1 MIYGSIARRMVTPAP
16 ASQARAAA
24 TMRRLILPP
33 LRSLPRL
40 RETALALG
48 LGLATIAW
56 PGAAAAAD
64 AGSTGIAMHGMP
76 ALSAGFTHLPYA
88 DPDAPKGGRLR
99 LCMLGTFDSLN
110 PFNLKAGSTA
120 QGLNTMVFETLMAR
134 SQDEP
139 FTLYG
144 LIARSIETDDARSFA
159 TFRLDPGARFSD
171 GSPITSD
178 DVRFTFDLLKVHGR
192 PQQRQ
197 AFTHVRAVE
206 TPDAGTIRFDFQG
219 VEDRELAMDLGLMPV
234 LSRQHTDPARFDETT
249 LAPPVAS
256 GAYRVAEVDP
266 GTKLVLVRNPDYW
279 ARDLPSRRGLFN
291 FDRIDIDYYRDGN
304 ALFEV
309 FKAGQCDYRIETDP
323 ARWLTGYDF
332 PALRDGRDVRLA
344 IPSKLPKG
352 MDGFAFNTRRP
363 IFADVRVREALAA
376 MFDFDWID
384 KNLYGGLYRRT
395 PSFFA
400 ESPLASTG
408 RSASPSEAAI
418 LAPFPGAVRPD
429 MLDGT
434 WRPENGDASGRDRAG
449 AKRALALL
457 AQAGDR
463 LDGNVL
469 RLPDGDPF
477 RFEIIVQDRK
487 QERLALA
494 YADSLREIGID
505 VRVRLVD
512 EVQYQRRRQ
521 SFDFDMMLGTWTAT
535 PSPGAEQR
543 SRWSAAAADQPASF
557 NLPGVKSPAVDAA
570 IAAIL
575 AARSDEDFIAA
586 ARALDRLLLSG
597 FYIVPLF
604 HSDDQWIAYS
614 AKLGRPEEVPLF
626 GLSNVT
632 PAELWWRK
640 STP

>member
-1 MIYGSIARRMVTPAP
+1 M
-16 ASQARAAA
+16 
-24 TMRRLILPP
+24 
-33 LRSLPRL
+33 LRPTHPLPRL
-40 RETALALG
+40 RPMPMAGIGLRKRALLMRRPSLRIAATLILALLSAG
-48 LGLATIAW
+48 IEPSRAE
-56 PGAAAAAD
+56 PD
-64 AGSTGIAMHGMP
+64 AGVPAIAMHGTP
-76 ALSAGFTHLPYA
+76 ALAAGFTHFPYA
-88 DPDAPKGGRLR
+88 NPDAPKGGRLR
-99 LCMLGTFDSLN
+99 LCLLGTFDSLN

-120 QGLNTMVFETLMAR
+120 QGLNNLVFEPLMAR

-144 LIARSIETDDARSFA
+144 LVARSIETDDARSFA
-159 TFRLDPGARFSD
+159 TFRLDPAARFSD
-171 GSPITSD
+171 GTPITSD
-178 DVRFTFDLLKVHGR
+178 DVRFTFDLLKAHGR

-197 AFTHVRAVE
+197 AFALIRAVD
-206 TPDAGTIRFDFQG
+206 TPDAETIRFDLKG
-219 VEDRELAMDLGLMPV
+219 VDDRELAMDLGLMPV
-234 LSRQHTDPARFDETT
+234 LSRKATDAARFDETT
-249 LAPPVAS
+249 LKPPIAS

-266 GTKLVLVRNPDYW
+266 GTKLVLLRNPDYW
-279 ARDLPSRRGLFN
+279 AHDLPSRRGMFN
-291 FDRIDIDYYRDGN
+291 FDRIDIDYYRDAN

-309 FKAGQCDYRIETDP
+309 FKAGECDYRIETDP
-323 ARWLTGYDF
+323 ARWLSGYDF
-332 PALRDGRDVRLA
+332 PALRDGRDVKLA
-344 IPSKLPKG
+344 IPSRLPKG

-363 IFADVRVREALAA
+363 LFADVRVREALSA

-384 KNLYGGLYRRT
+384 RNLYGGLYRRT

-400 ESPLASTG
+400 QSPLASTG
-408 RSASPSEAAI
+408 HLASPAEAAI
-418 LAPFPGAVRPD
+418 LAPYSGAVRPD
-429 MLDGT
+429 VLAGT
-434 WRPENGDASGRDRAG
+434 WRPEDGDASGRDRAG
-449 AKRALALL
+449 ARRALALL
-457 AQAGDR
+457 AEAGDR
-463 LDGNVL
+463 LDGTVM
-469 RLPDGDPF
+469 RLADGAPF
-477 RFEIIVQDRK
+477 RFEIMVQDRK

-494 YADSLREIGID
+494 YADNLGEIGIE

-575 AARSDEDFIAA
+575 AARSEEDFVAA
-586 ARALDRLLLSG
+586 ARTLDRLLLSG

-604 HSDDQWIAYS
+604 HSDDQWIAYAS
-614 AKLGRPEEVPLF
+614 KLGRPEEVPLF

-640 STP
+640 PTP